1 MAIFKINNSKLETI
15 SEKKIDLERDIQK
28 LTEDNLETIFGLKFI
43 CTEFQ
48 LNGLRI
54 DTLAYDEESKSFVI
68 IEYKRDRSFSVI
80 DQGFAYLSLML
91 NNKAD
96 FILEYNEKMNNNLKR
111 DDIDWSQSRVL
122 FIAQSFTTHQQNA
135 IEFKDLPIEL
145 WEVQKYENET
155 ILYNQLKSADS
166 YESIKTIS
174 KSETVENVSKQI
186 KKYSIEDH
194 FKLNWNESR
203 KLFDVFNEKILGE
216 FSDLKINIVKSIID
230 YKLGNK
236 VLIYLHA
243 LKSGP
248 WLTFSRSRPED
259 FNDPEKRVHY
269 DKNSMKFY
277 NQHTSSFQIKSAEDI
292 DYAIMLTKQAYKRLK
307 EK

>member
-28 LTEDNLETIFGLKFI
+28 LTENNLETIFGLKFI

-54 DTLAYDEESKSFVI
+54 DTLAYDEESKSFII

-166 YESIKTIS
+166 SESINTIS
-174 KSETVENVSKQI
+174 KNETVKNVSKEI
-186 KKYSIEDH
+186 KKYTIEDL
-194 FKLNWNESR
+194 FKKNWQGTKEIFDRLNDRILSLDNSIVKKIS
-203 KLFDVFNEKILGE
+203 KLYVAY
-216 FSDLKINIVKSIID
+216 KINNKNFCEVCIQASKLRIYID
-230 YKLGNK
+230 IDIKKLDDPKNITKDCSNIGRW
-236 VLIYLHA
+236 
-243 LKSGP
+243 G
-248 WLTFSRSRPED
+248 TGTTE
-259 FNDPEKRVHY
+259 FNLESD
-269 DKNSMKFY
+269 
-277 NQHTSSFQIKSAEDI
+277 EDI
-292 DYAIMLTKQAYKRLK
+292 EYSLILIKQAYKRQK

>member
-1 MAIFKINNSKLETI
+1 M
-15 SEKKIDLERDIQK
+15 
-28 LTEDNLETIFGLKFI
+28 
-43 CTEFQ
+43 
-48 LNGLRI
+48 
-54 DTLAYDEESKSFVI
+54 
-68 IEYKRDRSFSVI
+68 
-80 DQGFAYLSLML
+80 
-91 NNKAD
+91 
-96 FILEYNEKMNNNLKR
+96 
-111 DDIDWSQSRVL
+111 

-166 YESIKTIS
+166 SESIKTIS